1 MALQDY
7 STCAKA
13 EAGPVLES
21 SCGIIMA
28 GRIKGT
34 LSLVMTWGLLGSRL
48 VYIQVLNL
56 FRHGNASTKQR
67 INHGLLEV

>member
-1 MALQDY
+1 
-7 STCAKA
+7 
-13 EAGPVLES
+13 
-21 SCGIIMA
+21 MA

-34 LSLVMTWGLLGSRL
+34 LSLVMTWGLLASRL